1 MASLFIQETLG
12 KSTADQLYTIEYDF
26 QILKNFTQTL
36 NKVTTEKIPQVNW
49 NKLFNL
55 TEDSKFMQTVKSKA
69 VLGKQIL

>member
-1 MASLFIQETLG
+1 MASLLIQETLG

-36 NKVTTEKIPQVNW
+36 SKVTTEKIPQVNW

-55 TEDSKFMQTVKSKA
+55 TEDSAFMKTVKSKA